1 MAGIQAE
8 LRAIGSALAMP
19 EYMIS
24 GDSSNAN
31 YASTMV
37 AEGPA
42 VKTFEE
48 LQAELIDAD
57 LVVIAAGLKVAAV
70 AGRLPDNV
78 AELVK
83 VDAEP
88 PLIQSENRLQETKAD
103 QILLEN
109 QVMSRDT
116 FAARHGLEYET
127 ERDKIEMEGKMRKDE
142 G

>member
-48 LQAELIDAD
+48 MQADLIDAD
-57 LVVIAAGLKVAAV
+57 LVVIRLALKVAAA
-70 AGRLPDNV
+70 AGP
-78 AELVK
+78 
-83 VDAEP
+83 
-88 PLIQSENRLQETKAD
+88 
-103 QILLEN
+103 
-109 QVMSRDT
+109 
-116 FAARHGLEYET
+116 AAGQRVGPG
-127 ERDKIEMEGKMRKDE
+127 EGR
-142 G
+142 GRAAA